1 MKLEI
6 HEVSF
11 AYRPESPILENVS
24 LNAAQGEWVTLLGPN
39 GTGKT
44 TLLRCALNQLHP
56 HSGTVK
62 LDNRIL
68 ANMSPRERAGKIAY
82 VPQVTRMVFGMSVID
97 TVLTGRL
104 AFSPYRYTKYD
115 REVVAHA
122 IDVMHLNSLAFRYV
136 HELSGGE
143 RQRVWIARA
152 LAQEAVLLCMDEP
165 TTGMDLE
172 NQLHLLELI
181 RTFTDRG
188 QIGVLMTLHDLN
200 LASLFSDRIAL
211 LYGKHL
217 YASGTPR
224 EVLTA
229 NNIRTAYRVAVD
241 VQISS
246 DGRPQVKL
254 LRKARR
260 EQEDGKCT
268 ASVDSAD
275 APVSE
280 KSGQ

>member
-1 MKLEI
+1 MRLEI

-11 AYRPESPILENVS
+11 AYRQEAPVLENIS
-24 LNAAQGEWVTLLGPN
+24 LKLEQGEWVTLLGPN

-44 TLLRCALNQLHP
+44 TLLRCALNQLQP
-56 HSGTVK
+56 HSGSVE
-62 LDNRIL
+62 LDGKSL
-68 ANMSPRERAGKIAY
+68 GSMSSRERAGKIAY
-82 VPQVTRMVFGMSVID
+82 VPQVVRMVFGMSVID

-104 AFSPYRYTKYD
+104 AFSPYRYTKRD
-115 REVVAHA
+115 REVVANA
-122 IDVMHLNSLAFRYV
+122 IEIMHLNSLAFRYV

-172 NQLHLLELI
+172 NQLHLLELV

-217 YASGTPR
+217 YAQGTPKD
-224 EVLTA
+224 VLTVE
-229 NNIRTAYRVAVD
+229 NIQTAYRVSTD
-241 VQISS
+241 VRVAS
-246 DGRPQVKL
+246 DGRPQVRL
-254 LRKARR
+254 LRA
-260 EQEDGKCT
+260 
-268 ASVDSAD
+268 
-275 APVSE
+275 
-280 KSGQ
+280 KSGEK